1 MTARLQTIAISK
13 QYDSVTAL
21 SPTDLDV
28 RDGEFLTLLGPS
40 GSGKTTLL
48 QILAGLVEPSGG
60 QLLINGRDA
69 THTAAGERGIGM
81 VFQSYALFPH
91 LSVWENIAYPLR
103 MRKMDKAAM
112 ATAVKDALE
121 MVQMGSYAQRLPR
134 ELSGGQQQRIALAR
148 CFVYKPSVI
157 LLDEPLGALDKKLR
171 EHMQSEIRS
180 LHKDLGATFIYVTH
194 DQEEALNL
202 SDRICLMNQSKIEQI
217 GTPQDLYDR
226 PATAFSAQF
235 IGYSNLFSGRV
246 EKQSGDDGIRLNN
259 GRFSVPIQIP
269 PHLPVHVLMPA
280 ASDIAL
286 VIRPEEAR
294 LANVDEAYVR
304 GTVREVVFAGSDF
317 RVLVDIGESQ
327 PFLLRCARREAPAP
341 GDTVGVMWNPAH
353 TAVVTC

>member
-1 MTARLQTIAISK
+1 MTARLQTRAISK
-13 QYDSVTAL
+13 HYDSVTAL

-60 QLLINGRDA
+60 ALFINGKDA

-112 ATAVKDALE
+112 TAAVRDALE
-121 MVQMGSYAQRLPR
+121 MVQMGSYANRLPR

-202 SDRICLMNQSKIEQI
+202 SDRICLMNQSRIEQI
-217 GTPQDLYDR
+217 GSPQDLYDR

-235 IGYSNLFSGRV
+235 IGYSNLLSGRV
-246 EKQSGDDGIRLNN
+246 QDSAAGARLGN
-259 GRFSVPIQIP
+259 GRFDVP
-269 PHLPVHVLMPA
+269 LPTQRPDGAGMNA
-280 ASDIAL
+280 DISL
-286 VIRPEEAR
+286 VVRPEEAC
-294 LANVDEAYVR
+294 LAGVDDAYVK
-304 GTVREVVFAGSDF
+304 GIVSEVVFAGSDI
-317 RVLVDIGESQ
+317 RVMVDIGESQ
-327 PFLLRCARREAPAP
+327 PFLLRCGRREAPAV
-341 GDTVGVMWNPAH
+341 GDGVGIRWNAEH
-353 TAVVTC
+353 AAVVTC

>member
-1 MTARLQTIAISK
+1 MTARLQTCAISK
-13 QYDSVTAL
+13 HYDNVIAL

-60 QLLINGRDA
+60 TLLINGKDA
-69 THTAAGERGIGM
+69 THAPAGERGIGM

-103 MRKMDKAAM
+103 MRKMDKPAM
-112 ATAVKDALE
+112 AAAVRDALE
-121 MVQMGSYAQRLPR
+121 MVQMGSYANRLPR

-217 GTPQDLYDR
+217 GTPEDLYDR

-235 IGYSNLFSGRV
+235 IGYSNLLSGRIG
-246 EKQSGDDGIRLNN
+246 ETSGGAQLGN
-259 GRFSVPIQIP
+259 GRFAVP
-269 PHLPVHVLMPA
+269 LPAQRPA
-280 ASDIAL
+280 GAVDAAEISL
-286 VIRPEEAR
+286 VVRPEEAR
-294 LANVDEAYVR
+294 LASVDDAYLKGIV
-304 GTVREVVFAGSDF
+304 TDVVFAGSDC
-317 RVLVDIGESQ
+317 RVLVDIGESR
-327 PFLLRCARREAPAP
+327 PFLLRCGRRETPSVGA
-341 GDTVGVMWNPAH
+341 GVGVRWNPEHA
-353 TAVVTC
+353 AIVTC